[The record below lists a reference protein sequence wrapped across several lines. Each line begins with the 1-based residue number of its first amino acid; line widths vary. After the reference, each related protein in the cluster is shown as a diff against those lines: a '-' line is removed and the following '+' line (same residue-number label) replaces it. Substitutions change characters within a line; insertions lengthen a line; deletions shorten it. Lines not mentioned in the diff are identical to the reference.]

1 MKTLKT
7 FMGKGGLILVLVLAI
22 TNSVS
27 AFAAQGT
34 TTAANGSPRYAKTV
48 DANGNWVWS
57 WTTENG
63 EAHSITV
70 SPGVYPGTGVKSG
83 VDDLGFEFPGR
94 GFAYDACPSLDGNNK
109 KKSDEKIKDDIYE
122 VTKLHITA
130 QTGTLYLEDE
140 AKWIE
145 DQKLVAPEK
154 TTLQETKKTE
164 LPYSQNWNG
173 IRNFLFP
180 NTYYAEGSFS
190 TSAAGAHRVKIYAA
204 DGAYAATIDAV
215 QRDGKFVTDISI
227 AGNDYYAVIFNGI
240 DDTTSNATYTVK

>member
-1 MKTLKT
+1 M
-7 FMGKGGLILVLVLAI
+7 
-22 TNSVS
+22 
-27 AFAAQGT
+27 
-34 TTAANGSPRYAKTV
+34 
-48 DANGNWVWS
+48 
-57 WTTENG
+57 
-63 EAHSITV
+63 
-70 SPGVYPGTGVKSG
+70 
-83 VDDLGFEFPGR
+83 GFEFPGR

-154 TTLQETKKTE
+154 TTLPETKKTE

>member
-154 TTLQETKKTE
+154 TTLPETKKTE

-240 DDTTSNATYTVK
+240 DDTTSNETYTVN

>member
-1 MKTLKT
+1 MKT
-7 FMGKGGLILVLVLAI
+7 FRGKGGLILVLILAI
-22 TNSVS
+22 TNSAP
-27 AFAAQGT
+27 AFEAQGT
-34 TTAANGSPRYAKTV
+34 TTAADGSPRYTKTV
-48 DANGNWVWS
+48 DVNGNWVWS

-63 EAHSITV
+63 EARSVTV
-70 SPGVYPGTGVKSG
+70 SPGSYPGTGAKSG
-83 VDDLGFEFPGR
+83 ADDLGFEFPGR
-94 GFAYDACPSLDGNNK
+94 GFAYEACPSLDGNNN

-145 DQKLVAPEK
+145 DQKLVAAEK
-154 TTLQETKKTE
+154 TTLPETKKTE
-164 LPYSQNWNG
+164 LPYSQNWSG

-215 QRDGKFVTDISI
+215 QRDGKYVTDISVE
-227 AGNDYYAVIFNGI
+227 GNDYYAVIFNGI
-240 DDTTSNATYTVK
+240 EGSASNAAYTVK

>member
-94 GFAYDACPSLDGNNK
+94 GFASDACPSLDGNNK

-154 TTLQETKKTE
+154 TTLPETKKTE

>member
-109 KKSDEKIKDDIYE
+109 KKSDEKMRR
-122 VTKLHITA
+122 
-130 QTGTLYLEDE
+130 
-140 AKWIE
+140 
-145 DQKLVAPEK
+145 
-154 TTLQETKKTE
+154 
-164 LPYSQNWNG
+164 NG
-173 IRNFLFP
+173 LKIRNWLRRKRQHCRKQKRQNCRILKTGMGF
-180 NTYYAEGSFS
+180 G
-190 TSAAGAHRVKIYAA
+190 TSCSPTHIMRKAVLAHQLLVPTA
-204 DGAYAATIDAV
+204 
-215 QRDGKFVTDISI
+215 
-227 AGNDYYAVIFNGI
+227 
-240 DDTTSNATYTVK
+240 

>member
-7 FMGKGGLILVLVLAI
+7 FMGKGGLILALVLAI
-22 TNSVS
+22 SNSVS

-34 TTAANGSPRYAKTV
+34 TTGVNGTPRLSDEEVAAQKAKYP
-48 DANGNWVWS
+48 
-57 WTTENG
+57 EN
-63 EAHSITV
+63 
-70 SPGVYPGTGVKSG
+70 
-83 VDDLGFEFPGR
+83 DLKIPGR
-94 GFAYDACPSLDGNNK
+94 GFAYDAYPSLDGNNN
-109 KKSDEKIKDDIYE
+109 KKSDEQIKDLIYE
-122 VTKLHITA
+122 VAKLHVTA

-145 DQKLVAPEK
+145 DQELVSTEK
-154 TTLQETKKTE
+154 ATLPETKKTE
-164 LPYSQNWNG
+164 FPYSKSWNG

-215 QRDGKFVTDISI
+215 QRDGKYVTDISI
-227 AGNDYYAVIFNGI
+227 EGNDYYAVIFNGI
-240 DDTTSNATYTVK
+240 DDTASNATYTVK